1 MSVRICSIA
10 FFANA
15 GPVYSA
21 LKPLAGST
29 EIWPTIA
36 ELGTAGK
43 ITAIALMLLGR
54 LEIMVILA
62 ILNLNYW
69 IRR

>member
-1 MSVRICSIA
+1 MKTTMAAVVALFALNAPVPSFASVSD
-10 FFANA
+10 
-15 GPVYSA
+15 P
-21 LKPLAGST
+21 
-29 EIWPTIA
+29 
-36 ELGTAGK
+36 GK
-43 ITAIALMLLGR
+43 LITTFTMLLGR